1 MAIERR
7 LLAKGDS
14 VHVATV
20 LAWLGQI
27 AGQLSIKKAGRDRV
41 SAQKYR
47 SESISSR
54 EERLELRLKLNGA
67 KHVYTADEYQALGN
81 FLVKTGTHEEAWI

>member
-1 MAIERR
+1 M
-7 LLAKGDS
+7 
-14 VHVATV
+14 HVATV

-27 AGQLSIKKAGRDRV
+27 AGKLSIKKAGRDRV

-54 EERLELRLKLNGA
+54 EKRLELRLKLNRA
-67 KHVYTADEYQALGN
+67 KHVYTADAYQALGN